1 MSKKDPECVKVVVR
15 CRPLSRKEVEDQ
27 VSRAWARFASF
38 ACSVR
43 WVFFPPPGTAAT
55 ALHGAG
61 GSPDGPCAHAA
72 QDHRRD
78 EQQNGRGVAEK
89 SRGRRKRA
97 GAGRARWRARI
108 NEPASGNLRRTGLQN
123 VPHILAVVRSAG
135 IARIQVFRSAGIPC
149 CTAVIAAV
157 PEQVP
162 SGSTHVES
170 AQLQQSI
177 ALCGV
182 SARVQQSVALRS
194 RADTKYIALARVRLT
209 NARKSAARCRPRSIF
224 IAPMLRRVTPGEP
237 KIAP

>member
-27 VSRAWARFASF
+27 VSRAWARYASC

-43 WVFFPPPGTAAT
+43 WVCFPLPGTAST
-55 ALHGAG
+55 GLHGAG

-72 QDHRRD
+72 QDHRRN

-123 VPHILAVVRSAG
+123 VPHIPAVLRSAG
-135 IARIQVFRSAGIPC
+135 IARIPVLRSAVIAC
-149 CTAVIAAV
+149 CTAVRAAWTSAIREHARGVGSIAAKR
-157 PEQVP
+157 
-162 SGSTHVES
+162 S
-170 AQLQQSI
+170 AVWRQ
-177 ALCGV
+177 
-182 SARVQQSVALRS
+182 R
-194 RADTKYIALARVRLT
+194 T
-209 NARKSAARCRPRSIF
+209 SAAKRNASAHECSK
-224 IAPMLRRVTPGEP
+224 A
-237 KIAP
+237 